1 MAINKRTG
9 KDGKVSGYTVQ
20 VSVPNPAGGRGP
32 RHAIG
37 TYRTRRLAEAA
48 ERKALDA
55 IAAGTFTLEP
65 SAPPKVTTVAEA
77 VHVWF
82 TTKRNSIQPNS
93 ATGYE
98 SAIRLHINA
107 ALGDRDIATMT
118 HDDLQRQVNAWR
130 DAGMGA
136 RLLQRCVMILRAAL
150 ARQVK
155 IGAIPHNPAQGIEKP
170 SARSRKAFTVWSGAQ
185 IDAFLS
191 EAAKDE
197 RLAPV
202 WHLTLMEG
210 MRRGEALGLRWQ
222 DLHWYAD
229 ESGCTAIIT
238 QTVVPDLANGGAAMI
253 QARAKTRSSQRSVQL
268 TAPTVTVL
276 KAHRDRQAFRHR
288 ALADVWG
295 DHDLICTTSIGT
307 PITPS
312 SIKRD
317 LRALMARA
325 GVPPVT
331 THGLRHL
338 SASIMLKAGVS
349 PALVALKLGHADIG
363 TTVDRYGHLA
373 VTDQAAANAALE
385 AAAGV
390 VKCGNRTT
398 G

>member
-1 MAINKRTG
+1 MPIDTRVNAKTG
-9 KDGKVSGYTVQ
+9 KVTGYTVR
-20 VSVPNPAGGRGP
+20 VSLPNPNGGRG
-32 RHAIG
+32 RRVTVG
-37 TYRTRRLAEAA
+37 TYRTRKQAQAA
-48 ERKALDA
+48 ERKAQDQ
-55 IAAGTFTLEP
+55 IAAGTFSTEP
-65 SAPPKVTTVAEA
+65 PAPPKVTTVAEA
-77 VHVWF
+77 VHTWY

-98 SAIRLHINA
+98 SAIRLHILPA
-107 ALGDRDIATMT
+107 FGECDVTTLT
-118 HDDLQRQVNAWR
+118 HDDVQARVNAWR
-130 DAGMGA
+130 DGGMGA

-150 ARQVK
+150 ARQLK
-155 IGAIPHNPAQGIEKP
+155 YGTIPHNPAEGIEKP
-170 SARSRKAFTVWSGAQ
+170 SARSRKPFTVWTGPQ
-185 IDAFLS
+185 IDAFLA

-202 WHLTLMEG
+202 WFFTLMEG
-210 MRRGEALGLRWQ
+210 MRRGEAIGLRWQ
-222 DLHWYAD
+222 DLHWTAD

-253 QARAKTRSSQRSVQL
+253 QPRAKTRSSQRSVQL
-268 TAPTVTVL
+268 TTPTVAVL
-276 KAHRDRQAFRHR
+276 KAHRDRQAFRRR

-317 LRALMARA
+317 LRALMERA

-331 THGLRHL
+331 THGLRHQ
-338 SASIMLKAGVS
+338 AATIMLRAGVS

-373 VTDQAAANAALE
+373 VSDQAAANAALE
-385 AAAGV
+385 AAARGS
-390 VKCGNRTT
+390 GTT